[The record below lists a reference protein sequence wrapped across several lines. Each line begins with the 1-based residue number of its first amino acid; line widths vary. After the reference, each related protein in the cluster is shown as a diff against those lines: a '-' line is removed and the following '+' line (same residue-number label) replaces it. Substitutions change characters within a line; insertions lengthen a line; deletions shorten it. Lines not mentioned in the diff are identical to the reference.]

1 MVTQYNDAYAGF
13 SCLAAIEAPATT
25 AIVVNKVLT
34 DPQGSLDFVT
44 SMFPGTTPT
53 MNWAGVY
60 GATTGTISI
69 ILTEK
74 L

>member
-1 MVTQYNDAYAGF
+1 M
-13 SCLAAIEAPATT
+13 EAPATT

-60 GATTGTISI
+60 GATIGTILKI
-69 ILTEK
+69 HK
-74 L
+74 W